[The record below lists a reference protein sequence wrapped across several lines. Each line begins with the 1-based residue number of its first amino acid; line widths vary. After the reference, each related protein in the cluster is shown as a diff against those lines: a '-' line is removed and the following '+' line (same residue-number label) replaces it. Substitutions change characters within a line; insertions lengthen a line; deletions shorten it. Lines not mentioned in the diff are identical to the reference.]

1 MLKSR
6 IAQSLSLS
14 ALALAVAL
22 PASAAVIE
30 GFDVSNATVD
40 ADGNAYGLWT
50 NTRETGNDS
59 HYALESGVTFL
70 RSDDGT
76 ATFTG
81 SATNPSG
88 VGAIFDLTF
97 TGFTDSYAP
106 VKTGGLDEQDDWNFY
121 TGLTEDSKIT
131 VGGIDYFARLVGAP
145 DNVGT
150 MPVFQYGTGANDK
163 TSAFGASVWLD
174 MYSAD
179 GEALY
184 VGADHWDI
192 NVDLTKNPGLV
203 PDKPKPGVDVPAPAT
218 LGLLALG
225 VAALRLSRRK
235 QA

>member
-1 MLKSR
+1 MFNSKL
-6 IAQSLSLS
+6 AQSLSLS

-30 GFDVSNATVD
+30 GFDVSDAAVS
-40 ADGNAYGLWT
+40 ADGNSFGLWT
-50 NTRETGNDS
+50 NTLNTGGDV
-59 HYALESGVTFL
+59 HYSIQTGTTFI

-81 SATNPSG
+81 TATNPSG

-97 TGFTDSYAP
+97 TGFTEDYSV
-106 VKTGGLDEQDDWNFY
+106 VKTGGLEEQDDWKFY
-121 TGLTEDSKIT
+121 TGLTADSKIT
-131 VGGIDYFARLVGAP
+131 VDGVDYFAQLVGAP

-163 TSAFGASVWLD
+163 TADFGGSVWLD
-174 MYSAD
+174 MYNAE
-179 GEALY
+179 GEALF
-184 VGADHWDI
+184 GDNHWDI
-192 NVDLTKNPGLV
+192 NFDLTNNPDLV
-203 PDKPKPGVDVPAPAT
+203 PDNPGSGVDVPAPAT